1 MQRICLIGWYWALKH
16 SSWEQFQCFTP
27 LKVLPH
33 STQKKTTKNC
43 IENSTKKWMHR
54 WNNDLCSCKIRGCTK
69 FCARRE
75 EWQIGIWI
83 GAGYGSIW
91 IVHPTQL
98 IYPFYLFCFS
108 LHGILFNPKFCMNID
123 PCIIYASIFWLNF
136 RCTFWLFFFWVECG
150 SHFKGG
156 EALELLSGRCF
167 RAQYQPTRQIHCNL
181 CVVPDLVMIIT
192 LSGTGS
198 QRSCS
203 LRFLNSFNILWF
215 K

>member
-1 MQRICLIGWYWALKH
+1 M
-16 SSWEQFQCFTP
+16 
-27 LKVLPH
+27 
-33 STQKKTTKNC
+33 
-43 IENSTKKWMHR
+43 
-54 WNNDLCSCKIRGCTK
+54 CKIWDWTK
-69 FCARRE
+69 FHARRNKKDK
-75 EWQIGIWI
+75 IGISI
-83 GAGYGSIW
+83 GLGVLFIW
-91 IVHPTQL
+91 IH
-98 IYPFYLFCFS
+98 S
-108 LHGILFNPKFCMNID
+108 LHLFICRCLFFPFLAQNLCNPKFCMNID
-123 PCIIYASIFWLNF
+123 HCIIYASIFWLNF

-150 SHFKGG
+150 STLRGG